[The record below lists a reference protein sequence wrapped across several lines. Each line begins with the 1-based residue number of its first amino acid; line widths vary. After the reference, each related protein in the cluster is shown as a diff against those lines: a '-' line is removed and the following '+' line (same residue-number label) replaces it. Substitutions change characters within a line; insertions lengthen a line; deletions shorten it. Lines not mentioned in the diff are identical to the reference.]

1 MDGAPLMI
9 QDSFRIALLSV
20 ATLAA
25 AAGCSG
31 TSVVPAERLTQS
43 NAHVEADYRIG
54 PGDKLRIFVWRN
66 EDLSAEV
73 VVRPDGKMSMPLVD
87 DMQAEGKTPTDLA
100 ADLERTLGD
109 YVRSPKVNVI
119 VESFVGT
126 FGDQIRVVGQAINP
140 RPVSYRA
147 RMTILDVMLEVGGLT
162 DHASGNR
169 AKVMRQVGSKQQGIA
184 VRLND
189 LLYEGDLKQNIE
201 MLPGDVVVI
210 PTAIF

>member
-9 QDSFRIALLSV
+9 QSPLRIFLLAVV
-20 ATLAA
+20 ALAA
-25 AAGCSG
+25 LIGCSSA
-31 TSVVPAERLTQS
+31 SVVPAAHLTQS

-87 DMQAEGKTPTDLA
+87 DMQAEGKTPTELA
-100 ADLERTLGD
+100 TDLERTLGD
-109 YVRSPKVNVI
+109 YVRTPKVNVI

-126 FGDQIRVVGQAINP
+126 FGDQIRVVGQATSP

-169 AKVMRQVGSKQQGIA
+169 AKVMRMIGSKQQGIA

-189 LLYEGDLKQNIE
+189 LLYDGDLTQNIE